1 MPTRIFVNLPVR
13 DLAASMAFF
22 KKLGFAF
29 EPRFTDQTAACMVI
43 SENIFAM
50 LLTHEKFKEFT
61 SKEIADAGRVTE
73 VLTCLALDSR
83 AEVDRMSGAAL
94 QAGGTQA
101 RAPVDHG
108 FMYERSFED
117 LDGHIWELIWLDL
130 SALPAES

>member
-50 LLTHEKFKEFT
+50 LLTHEK
-61 SKEIADAGRVTE
+61 I
-73 VLTCLALDSR
+73 
-83 AEVDRMSGAAL
+83 
-94 QAGGTQA
+94 Q
-101 RAPVDHG
+101 
-108 FMYERSFED
+108 
-117 LDGHIWELIWLDL
+117 
-130 SALPAES
+130 